1 MNFTVYYFGE
11 IREFKQ
17 ISKEEFNKEIS
28 IRELLQ
34 TLKLPMKFLVS
45 INLEY
50 EMNHDRIIKFG
61 DEVGLIPS
69 VSGG

>member
-1 MNFTVYYFGE
+1 MYYFGE
-11 IREFKQ
+11 IREFKE
-17 ISKEEFNKEIS
+17 ISKEDLNKEIS

-50 EMNHDRIIKFG
+50 EMNHDRIIQFG